1 MLGIFVLMAGVY
13 TLCLYLRVF
22 WITPLFYLLTAAIF
36 LAFFFINR
44 GFSRTPVSAE
54 MLPPS
59 WSQDKKDAF
68 VEVSGEVAEALEEGL
83 RIERRQEKKKL
94 YHKVFSMDTND
105 WTQLHISV
113 YAQSPEDVLL
123 QAEEHADHERNLS
136 RMDEAFARLTPTQ
149 ARRIRARY
157 MGGKKLREIG
167 ESEGTGESEAGHS
180 VRSGIRRMRRYFIQQ
195 KWLKAQKED

>member
-1 MLGIFVLMAGVY
+1 MPIIN
-13 TLCLYLRVF
+13 LRKYYYPT
-22 WITPLFYLLTAAIF
+22 I
-36 LAFFFINR
+36 
-44 GFSRTPVSAE
+44 
-54 MLPPS
+54 
-59 WSQDKKDAF
+59 QKDAF

-123 QAEEHADHERNLS
+123 QAEDHAEQERNLS
-136 RMDEAFARLTPTQ
+136 RMTEAFSHLNPTQ

-167 ESEGTGESEAGHS
+167 ESEGDRRIRGRSLRPLRHPAYAALFHSAKVAESAEGGS
-180 VRSGIRRMRRYFIQQ
+180 YQWIKKRFF
-195 KWLKAQKED
+195 

>member
-1 MLGIFVLMAGVY
+1 ME
-13 TLCLYLRVF
+13 
-22 WITPLFYLLTAAIF
+22 ITIK
-36 LAFFFINR
+36 INGR
-44 GFSRTPVSAE
+44 MTV
-54 MLPPS
+54 
-59 WSQDKKDAF
+59 
-68 VEVSGEVAEALEEGL
+68 VEVSDEVAEALEEGL

-123 QAEEHADHERNLS
+123 QAEDHAEQERNLT
-136 RMDEAFARLTPTQ
+136 RMTEAFARLTPTQ

>member
-1 MLGIFVLMAGVY
+1 MPIIN
-13 TLCLYLRVF
+13 LRKYYYPT
-22 WITPLFYLLTAAIF
+22 I
-36 LAFFFINR
+36 R
-44 GFSRTPVSAE
+44 
-54 MLPPS
+54 
-59 WSQDKKDAF
+59 KDAF

-83 RIERRQEKKKL
+83 RIERRQEK
-94 YHKVFSMDTND
+94 KVFSMDTND

-123 QAEEHADHERNLS
+123 QAEDHAEQERNLS
-136 RMDEAFARLTPTQ
+136 RMTEAFSHLTPTQ

-195 KWLKAQKED
+195 KWLKAQKEDHANG

>member
-1 MLGIFVLMAGVY
+1 MPIIN
-13 TLCLYLRVF
+13 LRKYYYPT
-22 WITPLFYLLTAAIF
+22 IRKHT
-36 LAFFFINR
+36 
-44 GFSRTPVSAE
+44 
-54 MLPPS
+54 
-59 WSQDKKDAF
+59 F

-83 RIERRQEKKKL
+83 RIERRQEKKML

-123 QAEEHADHERNLS
+123 QVEERADQERNLS
-136 RMDEAFARLTPTQ
+136 RMNEAFSRLTPTQ

-157 MGGKKLREIG
+157 MDGKKLREIG

-195 KWLKAQKED
+195 KWLKAQKE

>member
-1 MLGIFVLMAGVY
+1 MPTIN
-13 TLCLYLRVF
+13 LRKYYYPT
-22 WITPLFYLLTAAIF
+22 I
-36 LAFFFINR
+36 
-44 GFSRTPVSAE
+44 
-54 MLPPS
+54 
-59 WSQDKKDAF
+59 QKDAF

-123 QAEEHADHERNLS
+123 QAEDHAEQERNLS
-136 RMDEAFARLTPTQ
+136 RMTEAFSRLTPTQ

-195 KWLKAQKED
+195 KWLKAQKEENANG

>member
-1 MLGIFVLMAGVY
+1 MPIIN
-13 TLCLYLRVF
+13 LRKYYYPT
-22 WITPLFYLLTAAIF
+22 IRKNT
-36 LAFFFINR
+36 
-44 GFSRTPVSAE
+44 
-54 MLPPS
+54 
-59 WSQDKKDAF
+59 F

-123 QAEEHADHERNLS
+123 QAEEHADQERNLS
-136 RMDEAFARLTPTQ
+136 RMNEAFARLTPTQ

-195 KWLKAQKED
+195 KWLKAQKEENANG

>member
-1 MLGIFVLMAGVY
+1 MPIIN
-13 TLCLYLRVF
+13 LRKYYYPT
-22 WITPLFYLLTAAIF
+22 I
-36 LAFFFINR
+36 R
-44 GFSRTPVSAE
+44 
-54 MLPPS
+54 
-59 WSQDKKDAF
+59 KDAF

-105 WTQLHISV
+105 WTQLHISI

-123 QAEEHADHERNLS
+123 RAEEHAEQERNLS
-136 RMDEAFARLTPTQ
+136 RMAEAFAHLTPTQ

-157 MGGKKLREIG
+157 MGGL
-167 ESEGTGESEAGHS
+167 EGTGESEAGDS

-195 KWLKAQKED
+195 KWLNAQKED

>member
-1 MLGIFVLMAGVY
+1 MQAGNRCGATGLKKCHSTCWNCGYNRKASGRVGTNFVPA
-13 TLCLYLRVF
+13 
-22 WITPLFYLLTAAIF
+22 
-36 LAFFFINR
+36 
-44 GFSRTPVSAE
+44 
-54 MLPPS
+54 LPDTFHSFGKYYYPTIR
-59 WSQDKKDAF
+59 KDTF

-105 WTQLHISV
+105 WTQLHISI

-123 QAEEHADHERNLS
+123 RAEEHAEQERNLS
-136 RMDEAFARLTPTQ
+136 RMTEAFAHLTPTQ

-167 ESEGTGESEAGHS
+167 ELEGTGESEAGHS

-195 KWLKAQKED
+195 KWLNAQKED